1 MHTSKAFHATLPWL
15 DDAELNRL
23 RAWACQNCAA
33 SSLAREDDVVIWR
46 ATKERART
54 REAFLRSVRSTLK
67 RLAIDVSRLKGR
79 WLVLA
84 DEGSVALPQLPPP
97 VAPTLAV
104 DAGEPAESDVKVIAL
119 GSSLGRARAP
129 SRLQVVK
136 RLA

>member
-15 DDAELNRL
+15 DDAELSRL
-23 RAWACQNCAA
+23 RAWVFQNCAA

-84 DEGSVALPQLPPP
+84 DEGSVALPQPLRPPD
-97 VAPTLAV
+97 APMLAI
-104 DAGEPAESDVKVIAL
+104 DAGGVPAFHA
-119 GSSLGRARAP
+119 SSIMFRFCF
-129 SRLQVVK
+129 
-136 RLA
+136 

>member
-15 DDAELNRL
+15 DDAELSRL

-67 RLAIDVSRLKGR
+67 RLAVDVSRLKGR

-84 DEGSVALPQLPPP
+84 DEGSVALPLPPP
-97 VAPTLAV
+97 DAPKLSL
-104 DAGEPAESDVKVIAL
+104 DAGEPTESDVEVIAL
-119 GSSLGRARAP
+119 GNSSGRARAP

-136 RLA
+136 D

>member
-33 SSLAREDDVVIWR
+33 SSLAREDDIVIWR

-67 RLAIDVSRLKGR
+67 RLASASRAAERLR
-79 WLVLA
+79 RVTA
-84 DEGSVALPQLPPP
+84 ERSVASPL
-97 VAPTLAV
+97 
-104 DAGEPAESDVKVIAL
+104 
-119 GSSLGRARAP
+119 RR
-129 SRLQVVK
+129 R
-136 RLA
+136 

>member
-15 DDAELNRL
+15 DDAELSRL

-97 VAPTLAV
+97 PVAPMLAL
-104 DAGEPAESDVKVIAL
+104 DAGEPAESDVKVITL
-119 GSSLGRARAP
+119 GNSLGRARAP

-136 RLA
+136 D

>member
-15 DDAELNRL
+15 DDAELSRL

-33 SSLAREDDVVIWR
+33 SSLAREDGIVVWR

-67 RLAIDVSRLKGR
+67 RLAVDVSRLKGR

-84 DEGSVALPQLPPP
+84 DESSVAPD
-97 VAPTLAV
+97 APTPAFHT
-104 DAGEPAESDVKVIAL
+104 GETAESDVKVIAL
-119 GSSLGRARAP
+119 GNSLGRARAP
-129 SRLQVVK
+129 SRLQVLK
-136 RLA
+136 D

>member
-15 DDAELNRL
+15 DDAELSRL
-23 RAWACQNCAA
+23 RVWACQNCAA

-54 REAFLRSVRSTLK
+54 RKAFLRSVRSTLK
-67 RLAIDVSRLKGR
+67 RLAVDVSRLKGR

-84 DEGSVALPQLPPP
+84 DEGSVALPLPPP
-97 VAPTLAV
+97 DAPKLSL
-104 DAGEPAESDVKVIAL
+104 DAGEPTESDVEVIAL
-119 GSSLGRARAP
+119 GNSSGRARAP

-136 RLA
+136 D

>member
-33 SSLAREDDVVIWR
+33 SSLAREDDIVIWR

-67 RLAIDVSRLKGR
+67 RLAIDVSRLRGR
-79 WLVLA
+79 WLVLT
-84 DEGSVALPQLPPP
+84 DESI
-97 VAPTLAV
+97 VAPTPLPPSTDDPLHAI
-104 DAGEPAESDVKVIAL
+104 DPGEAAESDVKIIAL
-119 GSSLGRARAP
+119 GNPLNRAQAP

-136 RLA
+136 D

>member
-1 MHTSKAFHATLPWL
+1 MHTSQAFHATLPWL
-15 DDAELNRL
+15 DDAELSRL

-33 SSLAREDDVVIWR
+33 SSLAREDDVVVWR

-84 DEGSVALPQLPPP
+84 DEGSVALPQPLPPP
-97 VAPTLAV
+97 DVLVLAI
-104 DAGEPAESDVKVIAL
+104 DAGEPAESDVRVIAL
-119 GSSLGRARAP
+119 GNSLGRARAP
-129 SRLQVVK
+129 SRLQVLK
-136 RLA
+136 D

>member
-15 DDAELNRL
+15 DDAELSRL
-23 RAWACQNCAA
+23 RLWACQNCAA
-33 SSLAREDDVVIWR
+33 SSLAREDGIVVWR

-67 RLAIDVSRLKGR
+67 RLAVDVSRLKGR

-84 DEGSVALPQLPPP
+84 DEGSVALPQPLPPP
-97 VAPTLAV
+97 DAPKLSV

-119 GSSLGRARAP
+119 GNSSGRARAP
-129 SRLQVVK
+129 SRLKDVK
-136 RLA
+136 D